1 MLIGSHACPGVRRF
15 AGALLAA
22 ALTLATTTL
31 ATTTLA
37 AVAARAEE
45 VVLRVGDQK
54 GGNRSLLESAGSAKD
69 LPYRIEWS
77 EFPAAAPIL
86 EALNAGALDVGYTG
100 DLSFL
105 TVVAAGAPIK
115 AIGGT
120 KSDPRTQAILVRAD
134 SPIRSAADLKGKRLA
149 GTRGGWGQFLISAT
163 LEKAGIAPS
172 EATFAPLNPV
182 DAKVALMAGSVDAWA
197 VWEPYV
203 SFATLRDKARPIA
216 DGAGLTP
223 TITFIVASDSAIA
236 TKRAALQDF
245 LSRLDRARLW
255 SLDHLDAYARN
266 TAALTRLPEDVLR
279 AAYTAQ
285 RTRPIAL
292 DDGVVTEVQ
301 EASDRATRY
310 GILSRTL
317 DVGRAVDRSFTAAA
331 SN

>member
-1 MLIGSHACPGVRRF
+1 MLIGSHARPGGRRL

-22 ALTLATTTL
+22 ALTLA
-31 ATTTLA
+31 
-37 AVAARAEE
+37 AVTARAEE

-54 GGNRSLLESAGSAKD
+54 GGNRSLLEIAGDAKD

-105 TVVAAGAPIK
+105 TAVAAGAPIK

-172 EATFAPLNPV
+172 EATLRRSTRSTPRSRSWPARWMPGWS
-182 DAKVALMAGSVDAWA
+182 GS
-197 VWEPYV
+197 
-203 SFATLRDKARPIA
+203 
-216 DGAGLTP
+216 P
-223 TITFIVASDSAIA
+223 T
-236 TKRAALQDF
+236 
-245 LSRLDRARLW
+245 SR
-255 SLDHLDAYARN
+255 
-266 TAALTRLPEDVLR
+266 
-279 AAYTAQ
+279 
-285 RTRPIAL
+285 
-292 DDGVVTEVQ
+292 
-301 EASDRATRY
+301 
-310 GILSRTL
+310 SR
-317 DVGRAVDRSFTAAA
+317 R
-331 SN
+331 

>member
-1 MLIGSHACPGVRRF
+1 MRIRSHARLARFGV
-15 AGALLAA
+15 AACLLAA
-22 ALTLATTTL
+22 VTLAS
-31 ATTTLA
+31 
-37 AVAARAEE
+37 AVAARAAEV

-54 GGNRSLLESAGSAKD
+54 GGNRSLLDIAGLAQD
-69 LPYRIEWS
+69 LPYRVEWS

-105 TVVAAGAPIK
+105 TVYAAGAPIK

-120 KSDPRTQAILVRAD
+120 RSDARSQAILVRQD
-134 SPIRSAADLKGKRLA
+134 SPIRSAADLKGRRVA

-172 EATFAPLNPV
+172 EARFAPLNPV

-203 SFATLRDKARPIA
+203 SFATLKDRARPVA

-236 TKRAALQDF
+236 TKRAAVQD
-245 LSRLDRARLW
+245 LLNRLNRARLW
-255 SLDHLDAYARN
+255 SLDHLDDYARN
-266 TAALTRLPEDVLR
+266 TASLTKLPEDVLLS
-279 AAYTAQ
+279 AYTAQ
-285 RTRPIAL
+285 RTNPIAI
-292 DDGVVTEVQ
+292 DDGVVKEIQ

-310 GILSRTL
+310 GILSKTL